1 MGHLRTK
8 KSQATYFAYVA
19 AGGLMGGCR
28 LCEKK
33 PIKSFTH
40 WKIVENPFPY
50 DKIAATHHMIVPKRH
65 VQERKLSKKE
75 MLDFQHIKDTYLHKT
90 YEFIIESTYRKKSI
104 PDHLHLHLILA
115 K

>member
-1 MGHLRTK
+1 LSIVR
-8 KSQATYFAYVA
+8 
-19 AGGLMGGCR
+19 
-28 LCEKK
+28 EKA
-33 PIKSFTH
+33 IKSFAN
-40 WKIVENPFPY
+40 WKIIKNPFPY
-50 DKIAATHHMIVPKRH
+50 DRIATTHHMIVPRRH

-75 MLDFQHIKDTYLHKT
+75 ISDFERIKDTYLHKT